1 VVNKEEVGKIIKIP
15 SRMFKGPKGPELAS
29 ITIQKN
35 WRMYK
40 AHTAYNQLKFLMG
53 KATIIQRRFRLYQFQ
68 KQTKAKV
75 EELTNESLF
84 VWKEMMEE
92 FKNKWQDIKR
102 KKRIEIHVNSISV
115 SEMKRMSME
124 KFLQRENSQI
134 SRIFAVKDPL
144 VEVIYVSPFQMTND
158 VVGYY
163 MKILEIG
170 EIESPNSKLNIIV
183 PDNIQKFP
191 HHFSLSQIL
200 LYSPKTIKRIKN
212 LIKGRQAYIVPGIPS
227 TDDIKLSIMLSV
239 PILCGEPSK

>member
-1 VVNKEEVGKIIKIP
+1 
-15 SRMFKGPKGPELAS
+15 M
-29 ITIQKN
+29 
-35 WRMYK
+35 
-40 AHTAYNQLKFLMG
+40 
-53 KATIIQRRFRLYQFQ
+53 YQFQ

-144 VEVIYVSPFQMTND
+144 VDVIYVSPF
-158 VVGYY
+158 
-163 MKILEIG
+163 
-170 EIESPNSKLNIIV
+170 
-183 PDNIQKFP
+183 
-191 HHFSLSQIL
+191 
-200 LYSPKTIKRIKN
+200 
-212 LIKGRQAYIVPGIPS
+212 
-227 TDDIKLSIMLSV
+227 
-239 PILCGEPSK
+239 